1 MTMKQSDTRLK
12 AYQKDDFRCAV
23 ERHAAR
29 IADAERILSIALD
42 DMRERLAVARRVVAN
57 AEWTIENDVDAA
69 LLMTDAL
76 LDTPTG
82 FDLAIEAI
90 KS

>member
-1 MTMKQSDTRLK
+1 MTTETKTKLE
-12 AYQKDDFRCAV
+12 AYQKDDFRCAT
-23 ERHAAR
+23 ERNAAR

-42 DMRERLAVARRVVAN
+42 AMRERLAVARRVVAN
-57 AEWTIENDVDAA
+57 AAWTVENDPDAA
-69 LLMTDAL
+69 LLLTDVL

-82 FDLAIEAI
+82 FDIALDAI